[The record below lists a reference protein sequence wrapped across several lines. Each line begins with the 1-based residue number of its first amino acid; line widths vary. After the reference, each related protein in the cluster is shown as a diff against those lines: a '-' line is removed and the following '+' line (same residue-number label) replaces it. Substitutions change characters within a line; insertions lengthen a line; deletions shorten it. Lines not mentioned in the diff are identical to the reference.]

1 MTQNIFNIY
10 RDLVLAA
17 VSQLGLPEGLSLAAI
32 TVEPPRDAAH
42 GDLASNAA
50 MVLAKPAGI
59 NPRALAEKLAEMLRN
74 LPDVTAV
81 DVAGPGFINLRLH
94 DRVWQHIVS
103 DILMSGSDYGRSS
116 QGQGRRANVE
126 YVSAN
131 PTGPMHMG
139 HCRGAVVGDV
149 LANLMAYAGYKV
161 TKEYYINDAGSQ
173 VDTLARSA
181 HLRYREALG
190 ENIGEIPEGF
200 YPGDYLKPVG
210 ALLAAEFGDK
220 YNAAPEADWLRLFKQ
235 KSVAAMMELIRDDL
249 AVLGVHHDHF
259 YSEQSMHDDGK
270 IDAAMADLEAKG
282 FVYTGVLEPPKGEV
296 PDDWEQVPL
305 LLFRATQFGDDVD
318 RPLKKSSGAWT
329 YFGADI
335 AYHREKALRS
345 DLLINIWGADHSGAI
360 KRIKAA
366 VEAIT
371 ARKNVLDVQLVQ
383 MVRLLRNGEP
393 VKMSKRSGNFVT
405 LAEVVEEVG
414 RGVVRFIMLTR
425 KSDSQLDF
433 DFAKVVEQSKDN
445 PVFYVQYAY
454 ARICSALTKAKD
466 INHNVA
472 ETSLLSQ
479 VETVERLVRAEELAL
494 VRQLAMWPRAIE
506 QAAEAHEP
514 HRIAFYLHD
523 LASGLHA
530 LWNAGNDDPTL
541 RFALA
546 DDPVLTLARSALITA
561 VRQVLRNG
569 LNIMGVDPIE
579 EM

>member
-1 MTQNIFNIY
+1 MTDNIFILY
-10 RDLVLAA
+10 RDHVLAA
-17 VSQLGLPEGLSLAAI
+17 VAQLGLPEGLPLAAI

-42 GDLASNAA
+42 GDLATNAA
-50 MVLAKPAGI
+50 MVLAKPAGT
-59 NPRALAEKLAEMLRN
+59 NPRALAEKLADILRK

-81 DVAGPGFINLRLH
+81 DIAGPGFINLRL
-94 DRVWQHIVS
+94 RENVWQQIVI
-103 DILMSGSDYGRSS
+103 DVLTGGDDFGRST
-116 QGQGRRANVE
+116 QGQGKRANVE

-149 LANLMAYAGYKV
+149 LANLMSFAGYNV

-190 ENIGEIPEGF
+190 ENIGAIPEGF
-200 YPGDYLKPVG
+200 YPGEYLKPIGV
-210 ALLAAEFGDK
+210 ALAADFGDVYK
-220 YNAAPEADWLRLFKQ
+220 AAPEQDWLRLFKQ
-235 KSVAAMMELIRDDL
+235 KSVAAMMDLIRDDL
-249 AVLGVHHDHF
+249 AVLGVHHDKF

-270 IDAAMADLEAKG
+270 IDAAMADLEHKG
-282 FVYTGVLEPPKGEV
+282 FVYTGVLDPPKGEV
-296 PDDWEQVPL
+296 PDDWSQVPL
-305 LLFRATQFGDDVD
+305 PLFRATLFGDDVD

-335 AYHREKALRS
+335 AYHREKALS
-345 DLLINIWGADHSGAI
+345 ADLLINIWGADHAGAI
-360 KRIKAA
+360 KRIKSA

-383 MVRLLRNGEP
+383 MVRLFRNGEP

-414 RGVVRFIMLTR
+414 RGVVRFMMLTR

-454 ARICSALTKAKD
+454 ARICSALTKAKGV
-466 INHNVA
+466 NHNVA
-472 ETSLLSQ
+472 ETTLLCEM
-479 VETVERLVRAEELAL
+479 ETVERLVRAEELAL
-494 VRQLAMWPRAIE
+494 VKQLALWPRAVE
-506 QAAEAHEP
+506 QAADAHEP

-523 LASGLHA
+523 LASGLHT

-541 RFALA
+541 RFALSDNPA
-546 DDPVLTLARSALITA
+546 LTLARSALITA

-569 LNIMGVDPIE
+569 LSIMGVDPIE

>member
-1 MTQNIFNIY
+1 MTHNIFILY
-10 RDLVLAA
+10 RDHVLAA
-17 VSQLGLPEGLSLAAI
+17 IAQLGLPEGLPLAAI

-42 GDLASNAA
+42 GDLATNAA
-50 MVLAKPAGI
+50 MVLAKPAGT
-59 NPRALAEKLAEMLRN
+59 NPRALAEKLVELLRR
-74 LPDVTAV
+74 LPDVVAV
-81 DVAGPGFINLRLH
+81 DIAGPGFINLRLR
-94 DRVWQHIVS
+94 DNVWQQIVA
-103 DILMSGSDYGRSS
+103 DVLISGNDYGRSA
-116 QGQGRRANVE
+116 QGQGKRANVE

-149 LANLMAYAGYKV
+149 LANLMGFAGYDV

-190 ENIGEIPEGF
+190 ENIGDIPEGF
-200 YPGDYLKPVG
+200 YPGDYLKPIGV
-210 ALLAAEFGDK
+210 ALAAEFGDIYK
-220 YNAAPEADWLRLFKQ
+220 TAPEQDWLRLFKQ
-235 KSVAAMMELIRDDL
+235 KSVAAMMDLIRDDL
-249 AVLGVHHDHF
+249 AVLGVHHDKF

-270 IDAAMADLEAKG
+270 IDAAMADLEHKG
-282 FVYTGVLEPPKGEV
+282 FVYTGLLDPPKGEV

-305 LLFRATQFGDDVD
+305 LLFRATLFGDDVD

-335 AYHREKALRS
+335 AYHREKALS
-345 DLLINIWGADHSGAI
+345 EDLLINIWGADHAGAI
-360 KRIKAA
+360 KRIKSA

-383 MVRLLRNGEP
+383 MVRLFRNGEP

-414 RGVVRFIMLTR
+414 RGVVRFMMLTR

-472 ETSLLSQ
+472 ETSLLCQ
-479 VETVERLVRAEELAL
+479 AETVERLVRTEELVL
-494 VRQLAMWPRAIE
+494 VKQLALWPRAVE
-506 QAAEAHEP
+506 QAADAHEP

-523 LASGLHA
+523 LASGLHT

-541 RFALA
+541 RFALS
-546 DDPVLTLARSALITA
+546 DDPALTLARSALITA

-569 LNIMGVDPIE
+569 LTIMGVDPIE

>member
-1 MTQNIFNIY
+1 MTYNIFNLY
-10 RDLVLAA
+10 RDHVLAA
-17 VSQLGLPEGLSLAAI
+17 VAQLGLPEGLPLAAI
-32 TVEPPRDAAH
+32 TVEPPRDTAH
-42 GDLASNAA
+42 GDLATNAA
-50 MVLAKPAGI
+50 MVLAKPAGT
-59 NPRALAEKLAEMLRN
+59 NPRALAEKLAAFLRD

-81 DVAGPGFINLRLH
+81 EIAGPGFINMRLRAN
-94 DRVWQHIVS
+94 VWQQIVA
-103 DILMSGSDYGRSS
+103 DVLQSGSDFGRST
-116 QGQGRRANVE
+116 QGQGKRANVE

-149 LANLMAYAGYKV
+149 LANLMGFAGYNV

-190 ENIGEIPEGF
+190 ENIGAIPEGF
-200 YPGDYLKPVG
+200 YPGDYLKPIG
-210 ALLAAEFGDK
+210 AQLAAEFGATYK
-220 YNAAPEADWLRLFKQ
+220 SAPEADWLRLFKQ
-235 KSVAAMMELIRDDL
+235 KSVAAMMDLIRDDL
-249 AVLGVHHDHF
+249 AVLGVHHDKF

-270 IDAAMADLEAKG
+270 IDAAMADLESKG
-282 FVYTGVLEPPKGEV
+282 FVYTGVLDPPKGEV
-296 PDDWEQVPL
+296 SEDWEQVPL
-305 LLFRATQFGDDVD
+305 LLFRATAFGDDVD

-335 AYHREKALRS
+335 AYHREKALS
-345 DLLINIWGADHSGAI
+345 ADLLINIWGADHAGAI
-360 KRIKAA
+360 KRIKSA

-383 MVRLLRNGEP
+383 MVRLFRNGEP

-414 RGVVRFIMLTR
+414 RGVVRFMMLTR

-433 DFAKVVEQSKDN
+433 DFTKVVEQSKDN

-472 ETSLLSQ
+472 ETRLLCKA
-479 VETVERLVRAEELAL
+479 ETVERLVRAEELAL
-494 VRQLAMWPRAIE
+494 VKQLALWPRAVE
-506 QAAEAHEP
+506 QAADAHEP

-541 RFALA
+541 RFALS
-546 DDPVLTLARSALITA
+546 DDPALTLARSALITA

-569 LNIMGVDPIE
+569 LTIMGVDPIE

>member
-1 MTQNIFNIY
+1 
-10 RDLVLAA
+10 
-17 VSQLGLPEGLSLAAI
+17 
-32 TVEPPRDAAH
+32 
-42 GDLASNAA
+42 
-50 MVLAKPAGI
+50 
-59 NPRALAEKLAEMLRN
+59 
-74 LPDVTAV
+74 
-81 DVAGPGFINLRLH
+81 VAGPGFINLRLQASVFQ
-94 DRVWQHIVS
+94 RLVVT
-103 DILMSGSDYGRSS
+103 ILQNGESYGRSEM
-116 QGQGRRANVE
+116 GQGKRANVE

-139 HCRGAVVGDV
+139 HCRGAVVGDA
-149 LANLMAYAGYKV
+149 LANLMAYAGYTV

-200 YPGDYLKPVG
+200 YPGDYLVPVG
-210 ALLAAEFGDK
+210 AMLAAEFGNK
-220 YNAAPEADWLRLFKQ
+220 YVSAPEAEWLRLFKR
-235 KSVAAMMELIRDDL
+235 KSVDAMMDRIRDDL
-249 AVLGVHHDHF
+249 AVLGVHHDLF

-270 IDAAMADLEAKG
+270 IDAAMADLDVKG
-282 FVYTGVLEPPKGEV
+282 YVYTGVLEPPKGEL

-305 LLFRATQFGDDVD
+305 LLFRATAFGDDVD

-366 VEAIT
+366 VAAIT
-371 ARKNVLDVQLVQ
+371 GRKNVLDVQLVQ
-383 MVRLLRNGEP
+383 MVRLLRGGEP

-405 LAEVVEEVG
+405 LADVVEEVG

-445 PVFYVQYAY
+445 PVFYVQYAN
-454 ARICSALTKAKD
+454 ARISSALTKAKD
-466 INHNVA
+466 VNHNVA
-472 ETSLLSQ
+472 ETSLLSRA
-479 VETVERLVRAEELAL
+479 ETLEQLVRAEELAL
-494 VRQLAMWPRAIE
+494 VKLMALWPRVVE
-506 QAAEAHEP
+506 QAAESHEP
-514 HRIAFYLHD
+514 HRIAFYLHE
-523 LASGLHA
+523 LASGLHG

-541 RFALA
+541 RFAVA
-546 DDPVLTLARSALITA
+546 DNPDLTMARSALISA
-561 VRQVLRNG
+561 VRQVIHNG
-569 LNIMGVDPIE
+569 LGIMGVEPLE

>member
-1 MTQNIFNIY
+1 MTYNIFTLY
-10 RDLVLAA
+10 RDHVLAA
-17 VSQLGLPEGLSLAAI
+17 VHSLGLPADLPLAAI

-42 GDLASNAA
+42 GDLATNAA
-50 MVLAKPAGI
+50 MVLAKPAGS
-59 NPRALAEKLAEMLRN
+59 NPRALAERLAVALRA
-74 LPDVTAV
+74 LPDVTDV
-81 DVAGPGFINLRLH
+81 DVAGPGFINMRLRAS
-94 DRVWQHIVS
+94 VWQHMVQN
-103 DILMSGSDYGRSS
+103 ILLSGAAYGRSS
-116 QGQGRRANVE
+116 QGQGKRVNVE

-149 LANLMAYAGYKV
+149 LANLMDYAGYAV

-173 VDTLARSA
+173 VDTLARSV

-190 ENIGEIPEGF
+190 DDIGAIPEGF

-210 ALLAAEFGDK
+210 KALATAFGDRYK
-220 YNAAPEADWLRLFKQ
+220 SASEHEWLRLFKQ
-235 KSVAAMMELIRDDL
+235 QSVAQMMDLIRDDL
-249 AVLGVHHDHF
+249 AVLGVHHDLF

-282 FVYTGVLEPPKGEV
+282 YVYTGVLEPPKGEL

-305 LLFRATQFGDDVD
+305 LLFRATNFGDDVD
-318 RPLKKSSGAWT
+318 RPLKKSNGDWT

-335 AYHREKALRS
+335 AYHREKALRA
-345 DLLINIWGADHSGAI
+345 DLLINIWGSDHSGAI
-360 KRIKAA
+360 KRIKSA

-383 MVRLLRNGEP
+383 MVRLFRNGEP

-414 RGVVRFIMLTR
+414 RGVVRFMMLTR

-445 PVFYVQYAY
+445 PVFYVQYAN
-454 ARICSALTKAKD
+454 ARIASALTKAKD
-466 INHNVA
+466 VNHNVA

-479 VETVERLVRAEELAL
+479 AETVERLVRAEELAL
-494 VRQLAMWPRAIE
+494 VKQLALWPRVIE
-506 QAAEAHEP
+506 QAADAHEP

-523 LASGLHA
+523 VASGLHG

-546 DDPVLTLARSALITA
+546 EDPALTLSRSALMTA
-561 VRQVLRNG
+561 VRQVLWNG
-569 LNIMGVDPIE
+569 LAILGVEPIE

>member
-1 MTQNIFNIY
+1 MTQNIFNLY
-10 RDLVLAA
+10 RDHVLAA
-17 VSQLGLPEGLSLAAI
+17 VQKLGLPENLSLAAI
-32 TVEPPRDAAH
+32 TVEPPRDPAH
-42 GDLASNAA
+42 GDLATNAA
-50 MVLAKPAGI
+50 MVLAKPAGT
-59 NPRALAEKLAEMLRN
+59 NPRALAERLSEQLRR

-81 DVAGPGFINLRLH
+81 DVAGPGFINLRLAPA
-94 DRVWQHIVS
+94 VWQHLVGE
-103 DILMSGSDYGRSS
+103 ILNSGDSYGRSEM
-116 QGQGRRANVE
+116 GQGKRANVE

-149 LANLMAYAGYKV
+149 LANLLAFAGFTV

-190 ENIGEIPEGF
+190 EDIGEIPEGF
-200 YPGDYLKPVG
+200 YPGDYLVPVG
-210 ALLAAEFGDK
+210 AMLAAEFGDK
-220 YNAAPEADWLRLFKQ
+220 YKDAPESDWLRLFKR
-235 KSVAAMMELIRDDL
+235 KSVDAMMDRIRDDL
-249 AVLGVHHDHF
+249 AVLGVHHDMF
-259 YSEQSMHDDGK
+259 YSEQSMHDNGK
-270 IDAAMADLEAKG
+270 VEAAIADLEAKG
-282 FVYTGVLEPPKGEV
+282 HVYTGVLEPPKGEV

-305 LLFRATQFGDDVD
+305 LLFRATNFGDDAD

-345 DLLINIWGADHSGAI
+345 DLLVNIWGADHGGAV

-366 VEAIT
+366 VAAIT
-371 ARKNVLDVQLVQ
+371 GRKNVLDVQLVQ
-383 MVRLLRNGEP
+383 MVRLLRGGEP

-405 LAEVVEEVG
+405 LADVVEEVG

-445 PVFYVQYAY
+445 PVFYVQYAN
-454 ARICSALTKAKD
+454 ARISSALTKAKD
-466 INHNVA
+466 VNHNVA
-472 ETSLLSQ
+472 ETSLLCEA
-479 VETVERLVRAEELAL
+479 VTLERLVRAEELAL
-494 VRQLAMWPRAIE
+494 VKQMSMWPRVIE
-506 QAAEAHEP
+506 QAADAHEP
-514 HRIAFYLHD
+514 HRIAFYLHE

-546 DDPVLTLARSALITA
+546 DNPELTLARSALITA
-561 VRQVLRNG
+561 VRQVLHNG
-569 LNIMGVDPIE
+569 LGIMGVDPVE

>member
-1 MTQNIFNIY
+1 MTQNIFNHY
-10 RDLVLAA
+10 RNHVLSA
-17 VSQLGLPEGLSLAAI
+17 VQKLELPAGLALEAI

-42 GDLASNAA
+42 GDLATNAA
-50 MVLAKPAGI
+50 MVLAKPVGT
-59 NPRALAEKLAEMLRN
+59 NPRALAEKIAAQLRL
-74 LPDVTAV
+74 LPDVAAV
-81 DVAGPGFINLRLH
+81 DVAGPGFINMRLQAS
-94 DRVWQHIVS
+94 VWQHLLGEV
-103 DILMSGSDYGRSS
+103 LRSGENFGRSAL
-116 QGQGRRANVE
+116 GEGKRANVE

-149 LANLMAYAGYKV
+149 LANLLAFAGFAV

-200 YPGDYLKPVG
+200 YPGDYLKPIG
-210 ALLAAEFGDK
+210 AQLAAAFGDRYK
-220 YNAAPEADWLRLFKQ
+220 HLSEAEWLKIFKQ
-235 KSVAAMMELIRDDL
+235 KSVDAMMQLIRADL
-249 AVLGVHHDHF
+249 AVLGVHHDQF
-259 YSEQSMHDDGK
+259 FSEQSMHDDGK
-270 IDAAMADLEAKG
+270 IDVAMADLEAKG
-282 FVYTGVLEPPKGEV
+282 YVYTGVLEPPKGEL

-305 LLFRATQFGDDVD
+305 PLFRATQFGDDVD

-335 AYHREKALRS
+335 AYHREKALRA

-371 ARKNVLDVQLVQ
+371 GRKNVLDVQLVQ
-383 MVRLLRNGEP
+383 MVRLFRDGEP

-414 RGVVRFIMLTR
+414 RGVVRFMMLTR

-433 DFAKVVEQSKDN
+433 DFAKVLEQSKDN
-445 PVFYVQYAY
+445 PVFYVQYAH
-454 ARICSALTKAKD
+454 ARICSALTKAKE

-472 ETSLLSQ
+472 ETSVLSQ
-479 VETVERLVRAEELAL
+479 AETVERLVRAEELAL
-494 VRQLAMWPRAIE
+494 VKQMALWPRVIE
-506 QAAEAHEP
+506 QAADSHEP

-523 LASGLHA
+523 LASELHG

-546 DDPVLTLARSALITA
+546 DNPALTLARSALITA
-561 VRQVLRNG
+561 ARQVLQNG
-569 LNIMGVDPIE
+569 LNIMGVDPIR